1 MRKQCEKKDKWAMGV
16 AKNDILC
23 PKEQIVKKLISWPW
37 RLQPEWNFCLLS
49 FNESCINPK
58 GLFTLSCKKHK
69 DNSFFLVAIATLLLH
84 VPPSKDSH

>member
-1 MRKQCEKKDKWAMGV
+1 MGV

-23 PKEQIVKKLISWPW
+23 PKEQIADTLSKVKKLISWPW
-37 RLQPEWNFCLLS
+37 RLQLEWNFCLLS